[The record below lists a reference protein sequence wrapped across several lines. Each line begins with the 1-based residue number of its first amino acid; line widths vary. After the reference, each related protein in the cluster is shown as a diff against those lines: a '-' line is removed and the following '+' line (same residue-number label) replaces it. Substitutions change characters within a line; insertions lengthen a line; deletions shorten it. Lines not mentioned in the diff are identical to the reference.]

1 MAVGGEISKLDSKG
15 FYDQVTVTVKCPSRC
30 SHCRSVEGRDLFRTR
45 HSKQGRVATRQKIQG
60 ESIWRVEYRQKD
72 SEEIGPAIRAAQ
84 TLVAR
89 LALLLTP
96 ISASDTVA
104 VGKCPDRWLLPI
116 AAPPSI
122 VSGMSAL
129 LLQPGEMVAPERD
142 HHGPTNHV
150 EPRQCWVNP
159 LVARSTSN
167 NSPREEIV

>member
-1 MAVGGEISKLDSKG
+1 M
-15 FYDQVTVTVKCPSRC
+15 TVKCPSRC
-30 SHCRSVEGRDLFRTR
+30 SHCRSVEGRGLFRTR
-45 HSKQGRVATRQKIQG
+45 RSKQGRVATRQKIQG
-60 ESIWRVEYRQKD
+60 ESLWRLEYRQKD

-104 VGKCPDRWLLPI
+104 VGKRPDRWLLPI

-129 LLQPGEMVAPERD
+129 LLRPGEMVAPERD

-167 NSPREEIV
+167 NSPREEIVCASNCPLSVVGVYSPRF